1 MGTKW
6 LLINFCLFST
16 SIDAP
21 KVVPMFPGYYIFN
34 SLLLVLLVLHV
45 FWTYLILR
53 IVYNSLIAGQMD
65 GDIRSSSDD
74 FSEDDLKS
82 QWW

>member
-6 LLINFCLFST
+6 LLINFCLSST